1 MGSTKKKVESFC
13 DKSSNCNN
21 FEYCHRNH
29 FVVTNCIFKEFCETN
44 FYKFDLDNQ
53 PYSKAFWDWLI
64 SQTDC
69 KINKIIDHI
78 VFYIAEKREDPFSL
92 LIRYISMMGI
102 RIMDLFR
109 MFDTEN
115 GASVSKANFIR
126 GLKVLIN
133 FNWFV
138 ITKIK

>member
-1 MGSTKKKVESFC
+1 M
-13 DKSSNCNN
+13 
-21 FEYCHRNH
+21 
-29 FVVTNCIFKEFCETN
+29 
-44 FYKFDLDNQ
+44 
-53 PYSKAFWDWLI
+53 
-64 SQTDC
+64 
-69 KINKIIDHI
+69 
-78 VFYIAEKREDPFSL
+78 FYIAEKREDPFSL

-115 GASVSKANFIR
+115 GAWVSKANFIR

>member
-1 MGSTKKKVESFC
+1 MIYSYCLLNKIQWDRRKKSFC
-13 DKSSNCNN
+13 CYNLYIWSVSLNQ
-21 FEYCHRNH
+21 FYRSL
-29 FVVTNCIFKEFCETN
+29 IFGHLS
-44 FYKFDLDNQ
+44 YL
-53 PYSKAFWDWLI
+53 KAISDRLI
-64 SQTDC
+64 SWTDC
-69 KINKIIDHI
+69 KINMIVHHI
-78 VFYIAEKREDPFSL
+78 VFYFTEKREDPFSL

-133 FNWFV
+133 SNWFV
-138 ITKIK
+138 IT